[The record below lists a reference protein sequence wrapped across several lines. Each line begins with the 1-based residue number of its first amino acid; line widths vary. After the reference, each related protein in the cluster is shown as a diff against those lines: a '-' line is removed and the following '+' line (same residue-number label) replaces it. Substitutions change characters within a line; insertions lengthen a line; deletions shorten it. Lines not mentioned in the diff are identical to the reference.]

1 MAVTNCVWDNG
12 EEPMIEEARSQLPVI
27 DNHLKLFVLN
37 SSRTFG
43 EQVSLQLAVEPSMHE
58 GT

>member
-1 MAVTNCVWDNG
+1 
-12 EEPMIEEARSQLPVI
+12 MIEEARSQLPVI
-27 DNHLKLFVLN
+27 DNQLKLFVLN

>member
-1 MAVTNCVWDNG
+1 
-12 EEPMIEEARSQLPVI
+12 MIEEARSQLPVI

-43 EQVSLQLAVEPSMHE
+43 EQVSLQLAVEPQHARGNVSSRMASIRRGH
-58 GT
+58 